1 MSESEK
7 LCLQW
12 NDFKDNVTGTFGS
25 LRGDKDFTDVTLL
38 CKDGVQLE
46 AHRVVLAS
54 LSPFFDYILKRGKH
68 PNPLIY
74 MRSLNSRDI
83 SSILDFL
90 YLGEAKICQE
100 NLDNFLALAGELQL
114 KGLTGTGEKV

>member
-12 NDFKDNVTGTFGS
+12 NDFKGSVIGTFGS
-25 LRGDKDFTDVTLL
+25 LCGDKDFADVTLL
-38 CKDGVQLE
+38 CEDGVQFE

-54 LSPFFDYILKRGKH
+54 SSPYFDYILRRGKH

-74 MRSLNSRDI
+74 MRSLNSKDI
-83 SSILDFL
+83 SALLDFL
-90 YLGEAKICQE
+90 YLGEANIYQTH
-100 NLDNFLALAGELQL
+100 F
-114 KGLTGTGEKV
+114 

>member
-1 MSESEK
+1 M
-7 LCLQW
+7 QW

-25 LRGDKDFTDVTLL
+25 IRGDKDFTDVTLL

-74 MRSLNSRDI
+74 MRSLNSKDI
-83 SSILDFL
+83 SALLHFL
-90 YLGEAKICQE
+90 YLGEANIYQE
-100 NLDNFLALAGELQL
+100 NLDTFLALAGELQL